1 MSFEQT
7 VVVTNSLSATV
18 TSSEIFAR
26 SKICD
31 HVDQWEKEILQIL
44 TIASRQTIYAC
55 IFNVK
60 YRDAIKTCSREH
72 NNLKLFRNISIG
84 SICDK

>member
-31 HVDQWEKEILQIL
+31 HVDQ
-44 TIASRQTIYAC
+44 
-55 IFNVK
+55 
-60 YRDAIKTCSREH
+60 
-72 NNLKLFRNISIG
+72 
-84 SICDK
+84 